1 MSPNEGGSESEA
13 SPEDQG
19 WQCQEQRTKVAT
31 SARGQSITAKAWN
44 SAGPFSVSSSLALVQ
59 IGLEVI
65 GNHPAW
71 RPGTPAQGQAAAE
84 QVL

>member
-1 MSPNEGGSESEA
+1 MRVCEP

-31 SARGQSITAKAWN
+31 SARGQSIY
-44 SAGPFSVSSSLALVQ
+44 SQSLELSGALLHSIQSGIVQ
-59 IGLEVI
+59 IGLEVT

-71 RPGTPAQGQAAAE
+71 RSGTPAQGQAAAE